1 MGAKA
6 LAKNWLRYGVFDSSR
21 REMTGKTMIA
31 SLRAV
36 MLSAFCLMSLAAAIP
51 PSAAADYP
59 SRPVHWLIG
68 FAAGGPVDIVARIMS
83 QWLSDRFGQ
92 QFILETR
99 TGSGGNIAAAAA
111 IASPPD
117 GYTLL
122 FVAPNNAISTSLYKK
137 LPYDFMRD
145 TVPVASIMQLTNML
159 VVSNAMPV
167 KTVQEFIDYCKANPG
182 KVSYASSGYGTSVH
196 MSGELLKAMTKCEMV
211 HVPYRGSAIAFP
223 DIISNKV
230 QLIFDNLPSALEQSR
245 SGTVRALGV
254 TSPQRWPGVPDIP
267 AIAETVPGFEAVGFY
282 GISAPK
288 GTPPEI
294 IDILN
299 KAGGE
304 ALKDPK
310 LVARLADVG
319 GIPKPM
325 TPAELGKLVAEETEK
340 WGKGVEVAGVSV
352 D

>member
-1 MGAKA
+1 MMGGTMTAFLRGVLFVLVC
-6 LAKNWLRYGVFDSSR
+6 LA
-21 REMTGKTMIA
+21 
-31 SLRAV
+31 
-36 MLSAFCLMSLAAAIP
+36 SLAAGTA

-59 SRPVHWLIG
+59 NRPVRWLIG
-68 FAAGGPVDIVARIMS
+68 FAAGGGVDIVARIMS
-83 QWLSDRFGQ
+83 QWLSEHLGQ
-92 QFILETR
+92 QFVVENR
-99 TGSGGNIAAAAA
+99 AGSGGNLAAAAA
-111 IASPPD
+111 INSTPD

-122 FVAPNNAISTSLYKK
+122 FVAPNNAISTSLYKH
-137 LPYDFMRD
+137 LSYDFIRD

-196 MSGELLKAMTKCEMV
+196 MSGELFKAMTKIEMV

-245 SGTVRALGV
+245 AGTVRALGV
-254 TSPQRWPGVPDIP
+254 TSPQRWPGLPDIP
-267 AIAETVPGFEAVGFY
+267 AIAETVPGFESVGFY

-294 IDILN
+294 VDILN
-299 KAGGE
+299 KAVGE

-310 LVARLADVG
+310 LVEKLTAIG

-325 TPAELGKLVAEETEK
+325 TPAEFGRLIADETEK
-340 WGKGVEVAGVSV
+340 WRKVVEFAGVSV

>member
-1 MGAKA
+1 MMGGTMTAFLRGVLFVLVC
-6 LAKNWLRYGVFDSSR
+6 LA
-21 REMTGKTMIA
+21 
-31 SLRAV
+31 
-36 MLSAFCLMSLAAAIP
+36 SLAAGTA
-51 PSAAADYP
+51 PSSAADYP
-59 SRPVHWLIG
+59 NRPVRWLIG

-83 QWLSDRFGQ
+83 QWLSEHFGQ
-92 QFILETR
+92 QFVVENR
-99 TGSGGNIAAAAA
+99 AGSGGNLAAAAA
-111 IASPPD
+111 VNSTPD

-122 FVAPNNAISTSLYKK
+122 FVAPNNAISTSLYKH
-137 LPYDFMRD
+137 LSYDFIRD

-167 KTVQEFIDYCKANPG
+167 KTVQEFIDYCRANPG

-196 MSGELLKAMTKCEMV
+196 MSAELFKAMTKIDMV

-245 SGTVRALGV
+245 AGTVRALGV
-254 TSPQRWPGVPDIP
+254 TSPQRWPGLPDIP
-267 AIAETVPGFEAVGFY
+267 AIAETVPGFESVGFY

-294 IDILN
+294 VDILN
-299 KAGGE
+299 KAVGE

-310 LVARLADVG
+310 LVEKLTAIG

-325 TPAELGKLVAEETEK
+325 TPAEFGRLIADETEK
-340 WGKGVEVAGVSV
+340 WRKVVEFAGVSV